1 MSMCTRR
8 PSGPCSSPLPSVIA
22 TTVEPLQ
29 RGVLGSS
36 SLSSP
41 LGLLASVGGVPASSM
56 AGVAASASVELGVS
70 ASMPLV
76 ALAEGMKGSI
86 IGEGEVGVVVA
97 SMAGLEGLSSTFD
110 VGLVSS
116 SMFKQDFPEDTC
128 TQISFF
134 LFLVWTPGQ
143 LPQPHYLKQALDE
156 LR

>member
-1 MSMCTRR
+1 
-8 PSGPCSSPLPSVIA
+8 
-22 TTVEPLQ
+22 
-29 RGVLGSS
+29 
-36 SLSSP
+36 
-41 LGLLASVGGVPASSM
+41 VPASSM

-76 ALAEGMKGSI
+76 PLAEEMKGSI
-86 IGEGEVGVVVA
+86 MGEGEVGVVVA

-116 SMFKQDFPEDTC
+116 SMFKQGFSEDTG
-128 TQISFF
+128 TRNYLLL